1 MTNVL
6 PMPERPMFYRLD
18 EQQVARPLS
27 IIAFLERSA
36 RSGEALATLVKA
48 TYVLDNRAR
57 RMLVS
62 TVFLGVDHALDGEP
76 VLFETMILGGALN
89 GTTWR
94 YSTHQQAELGHE
106 KVVNLISGHCLQL
119 LLPYKEAS

>member
-6 PMPERPMFYRLD
+6 PMPERPLFYRLD
-18 EQQVARPLS
+18 EQLVARPLS
-27 IIAFLERSA
+27 VTAFFERSA
-36 RSGEALATLVKA
+36 LTGEALATLVKA
-48 TYVLDNRAR
+48 TYVLDHRAS

-76 VLFETMILGGALN
+76 VLFETMILGGALH

-94 YSTHQQAELGHE
+94 YSTHQQAESGHE
-106 KVVNLISGHCLQL
+106 KVVNLISRDCLQL

>member
-18 EQQVARPLS
+18 EHLVARPLS
-27 IIAFLERSA
+27 VISFLERSA
-36 RSGEALATLVKA
+36 RLGEALATSVKA
-48 TYVLDNRAR
+48 TYVLDHRAR

-62 TVFLGVDHALDGEP
+62 TVFLGVDRALDGEP

-94 YSTHQQAELGHE
+94 YSTHQQAESGHE

>member
-1 MTNVL
+1 
-6 PMPERPMFYRLD
+6 MFYRLD

-27 IIAFLERSA
+27 ITAFLERSA

-62 TVFLGVDHALDGEP
+62 TVFLGVDHALD
-76 VLFETMILGGALN
+76 VLFETMILGGTLN

>member
-6 PMPERPMFYRLD
+6 PMPERPLFYRLD
-18 EQQVARPLS
+18 EQRVARPIS
-27 IIAFLERSA
+27 ITSFLERSA
-36 RSGEALATLVKA
+36 RSGEALTSLVKA
-48 TYVLDNRAR
+48 TYVLDNRAH

-76 VLFETMILGGALN
+76 VLFETMILGGALH

-94 YSTHQQAELGHE
+94 YSSNQEAESGHE